1 MKKSNITFT
10 EDIIEE
16 VAKEFGITEE
26 QAAEV
31 YRNSVRY
38 IRHQMEEDDACS
50 VKIPFVGTMHVN
62 KGLLYKSIK
71 AQEQARDRGFS
82 IDLEKYESNIR
93 RMEKIKDLEKRRK
106 EEGAKGSTSHT
117 KKTILRKLQ
126 KKTGKDLDEIE
137 EIQKEHNGKDK

>member
-10 EDIIEE
+10 EDIIKE
-16 VAKEFGITEE
+16 VAEEFGITEE
-26 QAAEV
+26 QAMQV
-31 YRNSVRY
+31 YTNSVRY
-38 IRHQMEEDDACS
+38 IRHQMEEEDTCA
-50 VKIPFVGTMHVN
+50 VTIPWIGTLHVN

-71 AQEQARDRGFS
+71 AQEQSRDRGFQ

-93 RMEKIKDLEKRRK
+93 RMEKIKDLENRRR

-126 KKTGKDLDEIE
+126 KKTGKSLDEIE
-137 EIQKEHNGKDK
+137 EIQKKHHGEN

>member
-26 QAAEV
+26 QAMHV
-31 YRNSVRY
+31 YINSVRY
-38 IRHQMEEDDACS
+38 IRHQMDEDDACA
-50 VKIPFVGTMHVN
+50 VNIPWIGTMHVN
-62 KGLLYKSIK
+62 KGLLYKSLK
-71 AQEQARDRGFS
+71 SQEQARDRGFE
-82 IDLEKYESNIR
+82 IDLKKYESNQN

-117 KKTILRKLQ
+117 KKTILRKLK
-126 KKTGKDLDEIE
+126 KKTGHDLYEIE
-137 EIQKEHNGKDK
+137 EIQKKHNGED